1 MKTRLLSFFLLLF
14 INVYSQNP
22 LAPALGFNVFVEK
35 NAWLT
40 TNETEGP
47 IAIGCNLTINGNY
60 QVATNYTG
68 SYVVGGIPIGLVVD
82 GKVLYNVGLLQVNSN
97 CYAKIGDQSGSVAW
111 YRDLNNAA
119 SPIRVTNGNNY
130 NSSSRI
136 QLQANAI
143 QLGVSATVNPIFAKT
158 SIKFGTA
165 FNTLKTNSCVLSVCN
180 NNVQLTTSNGIPIS
194 NNNLPSHIKINL
206 QNGVNVLN
214 INGSDLNRVQQI
226 TFNHQPSATKVLII
240 NVDAGGT
247 FNWEVWNQAGIGF
260 SNCPYI
266 LYNFY
271 NTKTLNIKGSSTI
284 EGSILA
290 PNADIV
296 KTLNQANIEG
306 QVIAQSFT
314 HSGGEIHYAPFAA
327 SPQSCATSTSAS
339 FTVNNSA
346 QCIYNNNFQFAS
358 SNIGTAPFT
367 YFWDFGDG
375 TFSNTSSPTKVY
387 TTPGTYTVKHVLT
400 GLAGKDSTVQQVVVS
415 GKPIIGFTINDSI
428 QEITGNNFV
437 YTTTNYVNGYSY
449 EWRYGDGSTYGTTP
463 NTSRTYQA
471 TGPYFVCQI
480 VSNTIGCKDTA
491 FAWVVVTSDSVGS
504 GNGGGLESESLGGL
518 VGLREFN
525 KSKNSIPR
533 KVNYSTSPVFVSQ
546 PHQLGKRTSSLSLM
560 DMIPSTL
567 ATGDV
572 ARVTSPT
579 DLVNITSA
587 LEVISVD
594 YTRNNVPKAV
604 VLGIKTKTK
613 AYSHTKY
620 ICDRL
625 KGATLISIDSVTI
638 RGYQFIRYLLQ
649 QQDGSMEFGTS
660 FVVGKT
666 DGRADYSLQT
676 NWLLADMIEED
687 TLYNFQVWSSLPEN
701 TNKLVAD
708 IIDLINSGA
717 NVNQLNEV
725 TVPKVYVT
733 KGYRKG
739 SKLVLHFRN
748 LTSSPKAIELAME
761 ERLNEQANL
770 TQRNYN
776 HTIERTEDKAIE
788 LIVNDGYEYSAN
800 ITIDTFTTDVIY
812 MADGNWGLDYDRNY
826 TTITKYTTNNE
837 PTRVYHPSALSVY
850 RHASVT
856 AITDDYIMMFKGLV
870 QGNAPINLTPYS
882 HMNFYASGTGKAV
895 LTLVRDS
902 IVRWKSQYYISV
914 DLVPEGKLYSIPISD
929 FKSDSLTSVFNP
941 NDVRTL
947 AFSRGYQAS
956 SGLET
961 IDFSLGGVAFV
972 PTSSALINNQLVSN
986 AVGVKPNPSAGSF
999 TVSFKS
1005 NKAEQTII
1013 KVTDVLGKTIYTS
1026 SFNVANGENQLPI
1039 DISNLNQQNG
1049 ILFLTVESKSS
1060 QYNTVKIIINN

>member
-1 MKTRLLSFFLLLF
+1 MRALLLSLFLFLF
-14 INVYSQNP
+14 HHIYSQNP
-22 LAPALGFNVFVEK
+22 LAPAAGFNVFVEK

-40 TNETEGP
+40 TNETDGP
-47 IAIGCNLTINGNY
+47 VAIGCNLTINGNY

-68 SYVVGGIPIGLVVD
+68 SYVIGGIPVGLVVD
-82 GKVLYNVGLLQVNSN
+82 GKVVYNAGLLQVNSN

-119 SPIRVTNGNNY
+119 SPIRITNGNNY

-143 QLGVSATVNPIFAKT
+143 QLGVSATVNPVFAKT
-158 SIKFGTA
+158 SIKFSTA

-194 NNNLPSHIKINL
+194 NNNLPSQIKINL

-214 INGSDLNRVQQI
+214 LNGSDLNRAQQI
-226 TFNHQPSATKVLII
+226 TFNHQPSASKVLII

-271 NTKTLNIKGSSTI
+271 NTKTLNIKGNSTI

-296 KTLNQANIEG
+296 KTVNQANIEG
-306 QVIAQSFT
+306 QVIAQSLT

-327 SPQSCATSTSAS
+327 SPQSCAISTSAA

-346 QCIYNNNFQFAS
+346 QCIYNNSFQFAS

-375 TFSNTSSPTKVY
+375 TFSNASSPTKVY
-387 TTPGTYTVKHVLT
+387 TTPGNYTVKHVLT

-449 EWRYGDGSTYGTTP
+449 EWRYGDGSTYGITP

-480 VSNTIGCKDTA
+480 VTNTIGCKDTA

-525 KSKNSIPR
+525 KSKHSIPR
-533 KVNYSTSPVFVSQ
+533 KVNYSNSPVFVSQ

-638 RGYQFIRYLLQ
+638 KGYQFIRYLLQ

-717 NVNQLNEV
+717 SVNQLNEV

-800 ITIDTFTTDVIY
+800 IIIDTFTTDVIY

-826 TTITKYTTNNE
+826 TTITNYNTNNE
-837 PTRVYHPSALSVY
+837 PTRIYSPSALSVY

-870 QGNAPINLTPYS
+870 QGNAPANLTSFS
-882 HMNFYASGTGKAV
+882 HVTFFASGTGKAV

-902 IVRWKSQYYISV
+902 IERWKSQYYITV
-914 DLVPEGKLYSIPISD
+914 DLTPEGKIYNIPFSD
-929 FKSDSLTSVFNP
+929 FKSDSLSSVFNP

-947 AFSRGYQAS
+947 AFSRGYQAT

-961 IDFSLGGVAFV
+961 IDLSIGGVAFV
-972 PTSSALINNQLVSN
+972 PTSTALINKQLVSS
-986 AVGVKPNPSAGSF
+986 AVGVKPNPSTGSF

-1005 NKAEQTII
+1005 NATEQANI
-1013 KVTDVLGKTIYTS
+1013 KITDVLGKTIYT
-1026 SFNVANGENQLPI
+1026 FGVNIVNGENQLPL
-1039 DISNLNQQNG
+1039 DISSITQQNG